1 LRTASITAGP
11 IAASA
16 PPPAASTPT
25 NANWEAPVKT
35 SIDMTHA
42 WAGLSPLATAS
53 TPKEMP

>member
-1 LRTASITAGP
+1 MASMTAGP

-25 NANWEAPVKT
+25 NANCDAPVNT
-35 SIDMTHA
+35 SIDITHA
-42 WAGLSPLATAS
+42 WAGLRPAATAR